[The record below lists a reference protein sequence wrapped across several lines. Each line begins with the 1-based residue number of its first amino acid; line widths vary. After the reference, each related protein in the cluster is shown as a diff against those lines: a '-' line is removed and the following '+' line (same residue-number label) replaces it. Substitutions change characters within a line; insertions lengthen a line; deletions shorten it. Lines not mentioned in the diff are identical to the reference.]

1 MIFTKEKLE
10 PWRFWNKLAFRFLF
24 SYFTLY
30 ILLLIGSSLLNP
42 LIQWIGKDLL
52 GITYEFT
59 SSGRGSGDTTYQYIV
74 VLFVF
79 SVALVATS
87 IWSIIDRKRVS
98 YNDAF
103 YWFKIILRIVLIF
116 FMITYGFAKVFKT
129 QFPYPSLSRMLQ
141 PVGDMSP
148 MGLAWTFMGYS
159 LGYNIFTGIAEIL
172 GGLLLLSK
180 RTETLGSFL
189 IIGVMGNVFIMNL
202 CYDIP
207 VKLFSF
213 HLILMASILFLT
225 DIKRF
230 ANHFILNKTANH
242 IVYYQ
247 PFNGHDDRNTKK
259 ALRIT
264 KLLLAV
270 LLLGGFTFLSV
281 SNRKRFG
288 DNAKKPYLY
297 GIWKVSTFSKN
308 NTVLDKVTDNERWDY
323 LLVEYPGYGTIITQD
338 EVSTYITFEA
348 DSSSGK
354 IKLHKQNSGLEDY
367 NFTFN
372 YPNKNFLEL
381 NGIYEKDS
389 LHIIF
394 YRKELDS
401 MKLNNRG
408 FNWINEYPFNR

>member
-10 PWRFWNKLAFRFLF
+10 PWGFWNKVAFRFFL
-24 SYFTLY
+24 SYFSLY
-30 ILLLIGSSLLNP
+30 IFCLIGSSLLNP
-42 LIQWIGKDLL
+42 VIQWMGKSLL

-74 VLFVF
+74 LLFVF
-79 SVALVATS
+79 SAAILST
-87 IWSIIDRKRVS
+87 ITWSLLDRKRVS
-98 YNDAF
+98 YNDLF
-103 YWFKIILRIVLIF
+103 YWFKVILRIVLIF
-116 FMITYGFAKVFKT
+116 FMVTYGFAKVFKT

-159 LGYNIFTGIAEIL
+159 LGYNIFTGLAEIL

-180 RTETLGSFL
+180 RTETLGAFL
-189 IIGVMGNVFIMNL
+189 IIGVMGNVFIMNMF
-202 CYDIP
+202 YDIP

-213 HLILMASILFLT
+213 HLILMAFILFLT

-230 ANHFILNKTANH
+230 ASYFLLNKTVKSITYH
-242 IVYYQ
+242 Q

-264 KLLLAV
+264 KLILAV
-270 LLLGGFTFLSV
+270 LLLGSFTFLSV

-308 NTVLDKVTDNERWDY
+308 NTVLDRVTDNERWDY
-323 LLVEYPGYGTIITQD
+323 LLVEYPGYGTIKTQD
-338 EVSTYITFEA
+338 EVSTHITFDA

-354 IKLHKQNSGLEDY
+354 VKLHKQNSGIE
-367 NFTFN
+367 NFNFSFN

-381 NGIYEKDS
+381 KGEFENDS

-394 YRKELDS
+394 YRKEVDS
-401 MKLNNRG
+401 MRLNNRG
-408 FNWINEYPFNR
+408 FNWINEFPFNR